1 MRIKNTF
8 LNTVTGVLGKLISLI
23 LGFVSRT
30 LFIYIMGQEYLGLNG
45 LFTNILSMLSLA
57 ELGFGSA
64 VVFSLYKPIHE
75 KDTIKIQQLM
85 CFYKSTYRKI
95 GMLIGAVGIILLP
108 FLRYIVNFPQNVDI
122 NFQLVYILFLLNNVS
137 SYLFFGYRRTF
148 VTASQKQYMLR
159 LYDYM
164 NSFILCVGQ
173 ILILLVTHNYILYLI
188 TNFLVNYIFDFI
200 VYRKIGKSNPYLNEK
215 VAPLE
220 LKEKKEIYTN
230 VRGLFLYKIGNVILN
245 ATDNIIISAFV
256 GTISVGLC
264 SNYIYIITT
273 VNSFLAVIFDSMIA
287 SVGDLNVGSDKI
299 KKKEIFNKI
308 LFINF
313 WIYGFCFIAIL
324 CLSTPFINIWI
335 GEKYILDS
343 VTVGI
348 LAFNFL
354 LTGLEY
360 TAYIFRT
367 GCGKFTQMKYRP
379 LIAALINLTVSVLL
393 VQVIGIKGVFLGTTV
408 SRLLT
413 YTWADPYIVFK
424 WVFEEPVREYFKV
437 YLKYFVVI
445 IMTAVGIKA
454 VVDIEIFNKF
464 IYDFLFDALICGG
477 TVNGI
482 FYLIFRKNNEFKYF
496 ITLFNQIF
504 SRIKIKRN

>member
-8 LNTVTGVLGKLISLI
+8 FNTITGILGKVISLI

-30 LFIYIMGQEYLGLNG
+30 LFIYVMGQEYLGLNG

-75 KDTIKIQQLM
+75 NDTRKIQQLM
-85 CFYKSTYRKI
+85 CFYKNTYRKI
-95 GMLIGAVGIILLP
+95 GVLIGGAGIVLMP
-108 FLRYIVNFPQNVDI
+108 FLKYIVNFPQNIDI
-122 NFQLVYILFLLNNVS
+122 NFQLVYALFLLNNVS
-137 SYLFFGYRRTF
+137 SYLFFGYRRAL
-148 VTASQKQYMLR
+148 VTASQKQYLLR
-159 LYDYM
+159 IYDYI
-164 NSFILCVGQ
+164 SSIVLCLGQ

-200 VYRKIGKSNPYLNEK
+200 VYKKIGKLNPYLNEK
-215 VAPLE
+215 TDPLE
-220 LKEKKEIYTN
+220 KTEKNAIYKN
-230 VRGLFLYKIGNVILN
+230 VKGLFLYKIGNVVLN

-264 SNYIYIITT
+264 SNYTYIITT

-287 SVGDLNVGSDKI
+287 SVGDLNVSSDKS
-299 KKKEIFNKI
+299 KKKEIFNRI

-324 CLSTPFINIWI
+324 CLSTPFIHLWL
-335 GEKYILDS
+335 GKRYTLDF
-343 VTVGI
+343 VTTGI

-379 LIAALINLTVSVLL
+379 LIAAIINLVASILL
-393 VQVIGIKGVFLGTTV
+393 VQIIGIKGVFLGTTI
-408 SRLLT
+408 SRILT

-424 WVFEEPVREYFKV
+424 WVFEEPMLEYFKV
-437 YLKYFVVI
+437 YLKYFI
-445 IMTAVGIKA
+445 IIIITAIGIKTI
-454 VVDIEIFNKF
+454 VNVEICRQFT
-464 IYDFLFDALICGG
+464 YDFLLDALICGG
-477 TVNGI
+477 VVNVI
-482 FYLIFRKNNEFKYF
+482 FYLVFRKTEEFQYF
-496 ITLFNQIF
+496 ADLVKQIF
-504 SRIKIKRN
+504 KKIIRR